1 MQRSGRWVEL
11 QLPAMEYLRPMAHY
25 ALRAGLAGMVLLG
38 GLAGNSIAQVT
49 WQRAY
54 GGQGMQEGHGIR
66 QVADGGFIVVGSTGS
81 AGQGPGEVYLL
92 KLDSMGLRE
101 WSQAYAGAGVRQGWA
116 VRQMPDEGYVVAGF
130 EDAGEGRGYDG
141 LLMRMDA
148 TGHLMWQRN
157 IGTPDWDF
165 FYDLEVAEDGFVL
178 AGATYGSG
186 VGAQAW
192 VVRTGWTGDVMWE
205 QYIGTGEGTEA
216 RCLRRTV
223 DGGLVVAGSLAV
235 GGGLRNAFVA
245 KLAANGPLDWL
256 TPIPEPGGNAGY
268 SVVETGDG
276 GYALGGYTVLP
287 DRRVMLLAKAD
298 AGGALQ
304 WINHVEGGT
313 GNWEGRSIRVDHG
326 GGLVLSGITTS
337 YGNGA
342 EDFYMARTD
351 ALGNWVSGP
360 SFGTF
365 AMDQCWDM
373 DMTADGGYVMA
384 GTTWGAGINI
394 SSVYV
399 VKNAGGI
406 IPQPLVAELDPLV
419 VQAVG
424 GGSGIHA
431 FPNPA
436 HPGGVL
442 HIDLAVQGQGY
453 WTATLYDS
461 SGRQVAGA
469 PFGGQRPGLLLLPIA
484 LRPGLYELRVKTQAG
499 AAWSTALAIMQ
510 E

>member
-1 MQRSGRWVEL
+1 
-11 QLPAMEYLRPMAHY
+11 
-25 ALRAGLAGMVLLG
+25 MVLLG
-38 GLAGNSIAQVT
+38 GLAGHGIAQVT

-54 GGQGMQEGHGIR
+54 GGHGMQEGHGIR

-81 AGQGPGEVYLL
+81 VGQGPGEVYVL

-116 VRQMPDEGYVVAGF
+116 VRQMADESYVVAGF

-141 LLMRMDA
+141 LLMRIDNA
-148 TGHLMWQRN
+148 GQLIWQRN

-165 FYDLEVAEDGFVL
+165 LYDAEVMDDGFVL

-186 VGAQAW
+186 IGAQAW
-192 VVRTGWTGDVMWE
+192 VVRTNWAGDVLWE
-205 QYIGTGEGTEA
+205 QYMGMGEGTEA
-216 RCLRRTV
+216 RCLRRTT
-223 DGGLVVAGSLAV
+223 DGGLVVAGSLGA
-235 GGGLRNAFVA
+235 GGGVRTAFIA
-245 KLAANGPLDWL
+245 KLSANGPLEWV
-256 TPIPEPGGNAGY
+256 TPIPESGGNAGY

-276 GYALGGYTVLP
+276 GYALGGYSVLP
-287 DRRVMLLAKAD
+287 GRTVMLLAKAD

-337 YGNGA
+337 YGNGG

-360 SFGTF
+360 SFGTP

-406 IPQPLVAELDPLV
+406 IAQPLVAELDPLV

-424 GGSGIHA
+424 GGSGIRA

-442 HIDLAVQGQGY
+442 QIDLAVQRQGN
-453 WTATLYDS
+453 WTASLYDA
-461 SGRQVAGA
+461 SGRQVASLAVGS
-469 PFGGQRPGLLLLPIA
+469 RPPAQMLLPAPLQPGCYVLQVKSDNGWA
-484 LRPGLYELRVKTQAG
+484 L
-499 AAWSTALAIMQ
+499 STIVAIVQ